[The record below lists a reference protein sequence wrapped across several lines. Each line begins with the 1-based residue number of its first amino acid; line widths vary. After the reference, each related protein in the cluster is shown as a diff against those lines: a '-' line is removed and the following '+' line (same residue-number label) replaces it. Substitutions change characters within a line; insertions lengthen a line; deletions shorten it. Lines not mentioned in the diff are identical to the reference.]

1 MIRRVFIRAL
11 KFQNYKVFRHR
22 LWILALAVAFLLQP
36 SVALSYEANKNA
48 IVLLITKGDKGQT
61 LGTGTGF
68 IVKPDGTL
76 ITNYHVLVDAVSVE
90 AIFRN
95 GDRVPV
101 QGVVRVDR
109 SRDFSI
115 LKLEKDL
122 YSTLEMGDSDQ
133 LKVYDYTSALGYP
146 SQAVQMERGGLKGV
160 LLQTH
165 GFILGIHPQA
175 LPGFSFLYNTTP
187 FQPGFSGGPL
197 VNKNNQ
203 VVGLATLEG
212 RSINLALPINT
223 IKPHLNGQ
231 KLLTFKQLHQADKI
245 SKEALYY
252 RGNFALYALGEVDQA
267 IDLYQRALKI
277 DPNFV
282 LARYDLAVAYRGMGE
297 VDKAIA
303 EYEKA
308 LKINPRFPE
317 ALSNLGGQYFRKGN
331 VKQAEAHFRRAIEV
345 YPNFIQALSNLGAA
359 LNKLGHSKQAL
370 PHLQKALALDPE
382 FAVAYFNLG
391 NAHFGVGNLDEAEEA
406 FHTAVQNGVDFLSLH
421 WKLYEIHL
429 KKGRR
434 NQAINELKIILQM
447 DPQHPDAKKKLKELQ
462 SSQH

>member
-1 MIRRVFIRAL
+1 MLMHAL
-11 KFQNYKVFRHR
+11 KFKIHEIFRYCV
-22 LWILALAVAFLLQP
+22 WVLALAAAFLLQP
-36 SVALSYEANKNA
+36 SVALSHEVNKSA
-48 IVLLITKGDKGQT
+48 IVLLVVKGDQGQT

-90 AIFRN
+90 AVFHN

-101 QGVVRVDR
+101 QGVMSLDR
-109 SRDFSI
+109 SQDFSI
-115 LKLEKDL
+115 LKLEDDL
-122 YSTLEMGDSDQ
+122 YSTLEIGDSDR
-133 LKVYDYTSALGYP
+133 LKEYDYTSALGYP
-146 SQAVQMERGGLKGV
+146 SQTVQMERGGMKGA
-160 LLQTH
+160 LLQTY

-175 LPGFSFLYNTTP
+175 LPEFSFLYTTTP

-197 VNKNNQ
+197 VNKQNQ

-223 IKPHLNGQ
+223 IKPHLNHQ
-231 KLLTFKQLHQADKI
+231 KLMTFRQLLQADKL

-252 RGNFALYALGEVDQA
+252 RGNFALYALGETDRA
-267 IDLYQRALKI
+267 IAFYQRALKI

-282 LARYDLAVAYRGMGE
+282 LARYDLAVTYRGMGE
-297 VDKAIA
+297 VDKAIV
-303 EYEKA
+303 EYEKV

-317 ALSNLGGQYFRKGN
+317 ALSNLGGQYFRKGD
-331 VKQAEAHFRRAIEV
+331 VKQAVAHFQKAIEV

-359 LNKLGHSKQAL
+359 LNKQGNSKQAL
-370 PHLQKALALDPE
+370 PHLKKALSLDPE

-391 NAHFGVGNLDEAEEA
+391 NAYFAVGKLDEAETA
-406 FHTAVQNGVDFLSLH
+406 FNDAVEKGVDFLSLH
-421 WKLYEIHL
+421 WKLHEIHL

-434 NQAINELKIILQM
+434 SQAIDELNLILQI
-447 DPQHPDAKKKLKELQ
+447 DPEHPEANQKLKELQ
-462 SSQH
+462 STK